1 MLAGE
6 ARNREELM
14 QELRAAKDNGLLSA
28 DTLAMIEGAIA
39 VSDKQVADVMVPRSQ
54 MVTVPIEA
62 DLPEVLRI
70 MLESGHS
77 RFPVCGEDKDEI
89 IGVLLAKDLLRC
101 LAEQQAPC
109 NIRGLVRGVRL
120 IPENKPLNVL
130 LKEFRQSRHHLAMV
144 IDEYG
149 GVSGLVTIEDVL
161 EEIVGDID
169 DEHDDEANPDL
180 NIRPMPDGRFSV
192 NAVTL
197 IEDFNQRFDTNFP
210 NDDFDTIGGMVT
222 HTLGRLPLSGEEI
235 ILGAFR
241 FHVTKADKRRV
252 LQLTAE
258 RCSKS

>member
-109 NIRGLVRGVRL
+109 NIRALVRGVRL
-120 IPENKPLNVL
+120 IPENKKLNVL

-144 IDEYG
+144 VDEYG

-210 NDDFDTIGGMVT
+210 NEDFDTIGGMVT

>member
-6 ARNREELM
+6 ARNREELIA
-14 QELRAAKDNGLLSA
+14 ELRAAKDNGLLGA
-28 DTLAMIEGAIA
+28 DTLGMIEGAIA
-39 VSDKQVADVMVPRSQ
+39 VADKEVADVMVPRAQ
-54 MVTVPIEA
+54 MVTVPIDA
-62 DLPEVLRI
+62 DIAGVLKI
-70 MLESGHS
+70 MLDSGHS
-77 RFPVCGEDKDEI
+77 RFPVTGEDRDEI
-89 IGVLLAKDLLRC
+89 IGVLLAKDMLRC
-101 LAEQQAPC
+101 LAEDDKPC

-144 IDEYG
+144 VDEYG

-180 NIRPMPDGRFSV
+180 NIRPLPDGRFSV

-197 IEDFNQRFDTNFP
+197 IEDFNQRFETNFP

-222 HTLGRLPLSGEEI
+222 HALGRLPLSGEEV

-241 FHVTKADKRRV
+241 FHVTKTDKRRV

-258 RCSKS
+258 RCQKT